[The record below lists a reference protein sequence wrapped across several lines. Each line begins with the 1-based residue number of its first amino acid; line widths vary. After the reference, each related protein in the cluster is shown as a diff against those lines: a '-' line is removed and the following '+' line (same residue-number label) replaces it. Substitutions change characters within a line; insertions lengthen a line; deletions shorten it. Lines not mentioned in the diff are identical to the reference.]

1 MRQRTLRGSGS
12 RWRPQVELTL
22 LVTRI
27 YSGEDGLSHFEDLE
41 LPLTISAA
49 GAMSSPIPM
58 ESIFLRDTREAG
70 PTVWDYHV
78 APRRQFA
85 IHLIGRTEIEVGGG
99 VRRTFGPGDLL
110 LADDLTGQGHISRE
124 IEGPRLQVFAAL
136 ADGFDLATMAL
147 R

>member
-27 YSGEDGLSHFEDLE
+27 YSGEDGL
-41 LPLTISAA
+41 
-49 GAMSSPIPM
+49 
-58 ESIFLRDTREAG
+58 
-70 PTVWDYHV
+70 
-78 APRRQFA
+78 
-85 IHLIGRTEIEVGGG
+85 IGRT
-99 VRRTFGPGDLL
+99 
-110 LADDLTGQGHISRE
+110 E
-124 IEGPRLQVFAAL
+124 IEGPRLQVFAVL